1 MSNLALQ
8 VKDDIVAKIKNDQLV
23 LPTLPEIALQV
34 QEIAEDAATTIP
46 QLTKIIAQ
54 DPAMTARIIKVTN
67 SPLIRTSSPVTDLNT
82 AISRLGIDFTSNLCV
97 GLAMEQM
104 FQATH
109 DIIDKRM
116 RSCWS
121 SCLRKKACNMFC
133 TSMHASMSLSLCCVP
148 DTLFAIKTCTM
159 SLATLSNC
167 CC

>member
-82 AISRLGIDFTSNLCV
+82 AISRLKTTSN
-97 GLAMEQM
+97 A
-104 FQATH
+104 
-109 DIIDKRM
+109 R
-116 RSCWS
+116 R
-121 SCLRKKACNMFC
+121 N
-133 TSMHASMSLSLCCVP
+133 
-148 DTLFAIKTCTM
+148 
-159 SLATLSNC
+159 
-167 CC
+167 